1 MCEIFK
7 DIKNYE
13 DLYEISNLGRI
24 RNKIT
29 GKILKP
35 SIKNGYYYLILC
47 KDKIQKH
54 HYIHRLVA
62 STFIP
67 NPNNYS
73 QVNHIDENKLNNNV
87 DTLEWCTSKYNTNY
101 SVHKR
106 SNPVNQFSLDGRLL
120 NTYKSTQEASRQTGI
135 SQGNIVQCCLGNPKY
150 SHAGNFIWKYVN

>member
-7 DIKNYE
+7 DIDNYE
-13 DLYEISNLGRI
+13 DLYEISNQGRV

-35 SIKNGYYYLILC
+35 NIKNGYYYLILC
-47 KDKIQKH
+47 KDEIHKH

-62 STFIP
+62 SAFIP
-67 NPNNYS
+67 NPNNFS

-87 DTLEWCTSKYNTNY
+87 DNLEWCTSQYNTNY
-101 SVHKR
+101 SIHKR
-106 SNPVNQFSLDGRLL
+106 SKPVNQFSLDSRLL

-135 SQGNIVQCCLGNPKY
+135 NQGNIVQCCLGNPKY
-150 SHAGNFIWKYVN
+150 SHTGNFIWKYVN